1 MIISLKKKEKNM
13 PRLAPRI
20 ICTPE
25 EIKLLNQHISARK
38 TEQQMVFRARVILK
52 CSYGLP
58 NNKIAKE
65 LGTTVLT
72 VKKWRERFLKNRL
85 DGLEDAARSGKPKT
99 YTKEDRNKVLKL
111 LEEMPPKGQ
120 SSWDGNSIAH
130 RLGFSHD
137 YVWRVLRKE
146 GIQLQRMRTW
156 CVSTDPEF
164 SAKAADVIGLYL
176 NPPERALVLSVDEK
190 PSIQALERKRGYV
203 ETSSKKIVQGLKS
216 TYKRNGTINLFAAL
230 NVATGAVKTKTTS
243 TKKREDFQAFL
254 EDVLGDVPPG
264 QQVHVILDNYSTHK
278 KNEDWLKK
286 HPNVHFHFTPTS
298 ASWLN
303 QVEIWFGILTR
314 KALRNASFSSIQD
327 LVKSIQDFTHAYH
340 QNARPF
346 VWKKREVKGSQLRN
360 TITNLCN

>member
-1 MIISLKKKEKNM
+1 M

-20 ICTPE
+20 ICTKE
-25 EIKLLNQHISARK
+25 EVKLLNQHVSARK
-38 TEQQMVFRARVILK
+38 TEQQIVFRARVILK
-52 CSYGLP
+52 CNDGLP

-65 LGTTVLT
+65 LGTTALT
-72 VKKWRERFLKNRL
+72 VKKWRERFLENRL
-85 DGLEDAARSGKPKT
+85 SGLEDALRSGKPKT
-99 YTKEDRNKVLKL
+99 YTEEDRNKILKL
-111 LEEMPPKGQ
+111 LEDTPPKGQ
-120 SSWDGNSIAH
+120 SSWDGNSIGKH
-130 RLGFSHD
+130 LGFSHD

-164 SAKAADVIGLYL
+164 SAKAADVVGLYL
-176 NPPERALVLSVDEK
+176 NPLERALVLSIDEK

-216 TYKRNGTINLFAAL
+216 TYKRNGTINLFVAL
-230 NVATGAVKTKTTS
+230 NVATGMVKTKTTS

-254 EDVLGDVPPG
+254 EDVLRDVPPD

-278 KNEDWLKK
+278 KNEGWLKK
-286 HPNVHFHFTPTS
+286 YPNVHFHFTPTS

-314 KALRNASFSSIQD
+314 KALRNASFSSTQD
-327 LVKSIQDFTHAYH
+327 LVEAIQDFTDVYH